1 MTKVDWEYDEK
12 CETSYE
18 EHCSGYGYEKKC
30 EQVPKEMCH
39 QVPVKVEKQVK
50 MILNDEQNERS
61 LHQTLGLTITKN
73 HRPREIGQALL
84 FGALEKMA
92 RKKQKILGVFEKC
105 PSFSAAIV

>member
-50 MILNDEQNERS
+50 DNHFCPKKHNYELNLNNIVILN
-61 LHQTLGLTITKN
+61 
-73 HRPREIGQALL
+73 
-84 FGALEKMA
+84 
-92 RKKQKILGVFEKC
+92 
-105 PSFSAAIV
+105 